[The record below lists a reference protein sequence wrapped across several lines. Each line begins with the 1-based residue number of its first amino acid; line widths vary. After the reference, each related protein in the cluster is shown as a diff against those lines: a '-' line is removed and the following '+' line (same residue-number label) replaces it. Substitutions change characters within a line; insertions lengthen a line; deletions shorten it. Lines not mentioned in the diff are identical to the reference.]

1 MVEGNFCLSFTHM
14 FTDVTKYTQTF
25 FAFTYPHS
33 YKDCQD
39 FINQLETEYNK
50 DDHSNPDGR

>member
-1 MVEGNFCLSFTHM
+1 M

-33 YKDCQD
+33 YKECQG
-39 FINQLETEYNK
+39 FIDQLETEYSK
-50 DDHSNPDGR
+50 VDHSNPDGRPN